1 MNAIRTL
8 TLALAAVLGT
18 ACSTLAPDYQRP
30 TAPVPASWST
40 GSAAPAGDGQAV
52 ADLDW
57 RTYFADARLRELI
70 GIALANNRDLRV
82 TALNIEQARAQYRI
96 QRAELFPALGLSGGQ
111 SAQRLPGDLTS
122 SGEAQI
128 SRQFSTTV
136 GISAWELDF
145 FGRIRS
151 LRDQALQTYLATEEA
166 RRSAQIG
173 LVAELANAW
182 LALAADRELLAL
194 AQSTYITRQQSYEL
208 TRRSFEAG
216 AVSALDVHQAS
227 SALERARADVAS
239 YTAQVARDRNALN
252 LLTGNPVPDALL
264 PDRLVEAVSTVAEL
278 SAGVPSEVLVRRPD
292 VLQAEHQLQ
301 AANASIGAARAA
313 FFPRIAL
320 TTSAGTASAS
330 LDGLFEAGSGT
341 WTFVPQIT
349 LPIFNAGALA
359 ASLEVAEVQRE
370 INVARYEQV
379 IQSAFREVA
388 DALAG
393 RATLDEQVDARRNLV
408 AASRE
413 SLRLAE
419 ARYRNGLDS
428 YLLFLDTQR
437 SAYAAEQELIAVRL
451 ADAGNR
457 VALYKALGGGW
468 Q

>member
-40 GSAAPAGDGQAV
+40 GSAASVGDGQAV

-128 SRQFSTTV
+128 SRQFSTTA

-252 LLTGNPVPDALL
+252 LLAGNPVPDALL

>member
-30 TAPVPASWST
+30 VAPVPASWST
-40 GSAAPAGDGQAV
+40 GSAVPAEDGQTI

-57 RTYFADARLRELI
+57 RAYFADARLRELI

-111 SAQRLPGDLTS
+111 SAQRLPGDLNN
-122 SGEAQI
+122 SGEPQI
-128 SRQFSTTV
+128 NRQFSTTV

-145 FGRIRS
+145 FGRVRS
-151 LRDQALQTYLATEEA
+151 LQDQALQTYLATEEA

-182 LALAADRELLAL
+182 LALAADRELLTL
-194 AQSTYITRQQSYEL
+194 AQSTYTTRQQSYEL

-216 AVSALDVHQAS
+216 AVSALDLHQAS

-252 LLTGNPVPDALL
+252 LLAGSPVPEALL

-313 FFPRIAL
+313 FFPRISL

-370 INVARYEQV
+370 INVVRYEQT

-388 DALAG
+388 DALAS

-437 SAYAAEQELIAVRL
+437 STYAAEQELIAVRL

-457 VALYKALGGGW
+457 VVLYKALGGGW

>member
-1 MNAIRTL
+1 M
-8 TLALAAVLGT
+8 
-18 ACSTLAPDYQRP
+18 
-30 TAPVPASWST
+30 
-40 GSAAPAGDGQAV
+40 
-52 ADLDW
+52 
-57 RTYFADARLRELI
+57 
-70 GIALANNRDLRV
+70 
-82 TALNIEQARAQYRI
+82 
-96 QRAELFPALGLSGGQ
+96 
-111 SAQRLPGDLTS
+111 
-122 SGEAQI
+122 
-128 SRQFSTTV
+128 
-136 GISAWELDF
+136 
-145 FGRIRS
+145 
-151 LRDQALQTYLATEEA
+151 
-166 RRSAQIG
+166 
-173 LVAELANAW
+173 
-182 LALAADRELLAL
+182 
-194 AQSTYITRQQSYEL
+194 
-208 TRRSFEAG
+208 
-216 AVSALDVHQAS
+216 SALDVHQAS

-252 LLTGNPVPDALL
+252 LLAGNPVPDALL

>member
-30 TAPVPASWST
+30 TAPVPASWSM

-122 SGEAQI
+122 TGEAQI
-128 SRQFSTTV
+128 SRQFSTTA

-252 LLTGNPVPDALL
+252 LLAGNPVPDALL